1 MVLTPTQSTQY
12 HSRLHEYTHA
22 HDHPHSALAILSS
35 IRLRPLS
42 HLTSTLSSYS
52 PSTSSRTMADPIL
65 PLSGGRAGYDGM
77 GMGGSRRGGLPLA
90 LRRLTKFRSMD
101 FELAFWQLTYL
112 VVAPRRVYK
121 QTYHHKQTKNQWA
134 RDDPAM
140 LLLIAGCLVATG
152 TAWSILYR
160 QTPSSTLTSILLL
173 LFRDFLLTSLF
184 VAFIFYNL
192 ANRLLLA
199 PSVPHSSLSDNR
211 VEYAY
216 AFDVAVNSFFPA
228 FLTLGV
234 GLLPL
239 AAVVVRDNWVCL
251 WVGNTLFLI
260 AGVQYIYITY
270 LGYVALPFVA
280 RSELFLSPL
289 LPLFGGYLLS
299 LLGFNIARHALE
311 AYFGQG
317 WK

>member
-1 MVLTPTQSTQY
+1 M
-12 HSRLHEYTHA
+12 
-22 HDHPHSALAILSS
+22 
-35 IRLRPLS
+35 
-42 HLTSTLSSYS
+42 
-52 PSTSSRTMADPIL
+52 TSSSMAMNDNAIL
-65 PLSGGRAGYDGM
+65 PLSGGPSFSSPSYIGGGGGGGSGGGGGDWGGSHGGLVSGLGLGM
-77 GMGGSRRGGLPLA
+77 GDEGPRGVRSLPLI
-90 LRRLTKFRSMD
+90 LRRLLKFRSMD

-140 LLLIAGCLVATG
+140 LILIAGCLGAAGLT
-152 TAWSILYR
+152 WSLLYR
-160 QTPSSTLTSILLL
+160 QSPLETIFTMFLMI
-173 LFRDFLLTSLF
+173 FRDFLLFSLITS
-184 VAFIFYNL
+184 FILYFL

-199 PSVPHSSLSDNR
+199 PSVPHASISDNR

-216 AFDVAVNSFFPA
+216 AFDVAVNSFFPF
-228 FLTLGV
+228 FLSVYV

-260 AGVQYIYITY
+260 AQVQYVYVTY
-270 LGYVALPFVA
+270 LGYNALPFVA
-280 RSELFLSPL
+280 RSELLLSPL
-289 LPLFGGYLLS
+289 LPIFGGYLLS
-299 LLGFNIARHALE
+299 LLGFNTAKHALE
-311 AYFGQG
+311 LYFGQS